1 MKNINLFIDKKYE
14 KLNESLCKSIIK
26 KILTH
31 YNYTSYDVNIIFTSD
46 IYLSDLKKK
55 FFYKDQWTDVIAF
68 PLHIDSKFIEGEIYI
83 SVPTAK
89 KNASSFKDRL
99 LFEINKF
106 EKGSR
111 IIAEHI
117 STNHQNNNIVS
128 IVAGGDTASCIL
140 KFGLEKNFTHV
151 STGGGAS
158 LQLLSGVN
166 LQILESWS
174 KYEE

>member
-1 MKNINLFIDKKYE
+1 MKNINLFVDKKYE

-89 KNASSFKDRL
+89 KNASSFKEPYEKELGRL
-99 LFEINKF
+99 IIHGSLHLIGIEDKSKEQKKNMTVLEEKF
-106 EKGSR
+106 LE
-111 IIAEHI
+111 
-117 STNHQNNNIVS
+117 N
-128 IVAGGDTASCIL
+128 ASWQELI
-140 KFGLEKNFTHV
+140 KK
-151 STGGGAS
+151 
-158 LQLLSGVN
+158 
-166 LQILESWS
+166 
-174 KYEE
+174 

>member
-1 MKNINLFIDKKYE
+1 MKNINLFVDKKYE
-14 KLNESLCKSIIK
+14 NLNESLCKSIIK

-89 KNASSFKDRL
+89 KNASSFKEPYEKDLGRL
-99 LFEINKF
+99 IIHGSLHLIGIEDKSKEQKKNMTVLEEKF
-106 EKGSR
+106 LED
-111 IIAEHI
+111 
-117 STNHQNNNIVS
+117 VS
-128 IVAGGDTASCIL
+128 WQELI
-140 KFGLEKNFTHV
+140 KK
-151 STGGGAS
+151 
-158 LQLLSGVN
+158 
-166 LQILESWS
+166 
-174 KYEE
+174 